1 MRIVRFPVA
10 LALLLVTGFGWAQ
23 GDWPTLVSG
32 VDYGESF
39 SATVKRYSHS
49 SRHHAL
55 SRFNGSEAATISLHR
70 SIGSNVLHYGNTWAT
85 DEKHQYLGF
94 TAGPATAAFFHGSG
108 RSFSRAGSALYQ
120 DLNHYYFHGGN
131 RSPFSFQGGG
141 LDLEVG
147 KGASAQ
153 FAGVRIKSPNVQ
165 ERAGYYA
172 GLTAGHWASGVFAL
186 ERGSE
191 GVGHGFNF
199 SYSGNRSGF
208 EFQEIQTDT
217 GAHVRRL
224 GFNWH
229 SQRGSRWSMDVEE
242 ARNPLYAGGDER
254 RVMVRYQRS
263 FGRSMSFSA
272 AEESGESAKKQDKF
286 GKVLAL
292 GLGVGVVALA
302 ASSGDSGGDNAQRFA
317 TPNEAAFDVM
327 NRINPV
333 SVSQN
338 REHGGWIYSSAD
350 GSFGSTT
357 PAAGDVASVNI
368 GNPVGSVP
376 RGTAANASYHTHAG
390 PDPRFDNEN
399 FSPQDI
405 LSDNLVG
412 LNGYLGTP
420 AGFLKQHVVAT
431 NQIIVLGTI
440 AN

>member
-10 LALLLVTGFGWAQ
+10 LALLLVTGVSWAQ
-23 GDWPTLVSG
+23 MDRAAVVSG
-32 VDYGESF
+32 VAHGESF
-39 SATVKRYSHS
+39 SATVKHYYRS
-49 SRHHAL
+49 SRHQSL
-55 SRFNGSEAATISLHR
+55 GQFNGSEVTTISLHR
-70 SIGSNVLHYGNTWAT
+70 TIGSNVLHYGNTWAA

-94 TAGPATAAFFHGSG
+94 SSGPATAAFFHGSG
-108 RSFSRAGSALYQ
+108 RSFSQTGSALYQ
-120 DLNHYYFHGGN
+120 DLNQYYFHGGN
-131 RSPFSFQGGG
+131 HSPFSFQGGG
-141 LDLEVG
+141 LDLDVG
-147 KGASAQ
+147 KGASVQ

-165 ERAGYYA
+165 DRAGYYT
-172 GLTAGHWASGVFAL
+172 GLTAGHWAGGLFAL

-208 EFQEIQTDT
+208 EFQEIQSDT

-224 GFNWH
+224 GFNWR
-229 SQRGSRWSMDVEE
+229 SRRGSRWSMDIEE
-242 ARNPLYAGGDER
+242 ARNPLYASGDER
-254 RVMVRYQRS
+254 RLMVRYQRS
-263 FGRSMSFSA
+263 FGRAMAFSA
-272 AEESGESAKKQDKF
+272 AEESGETAKKQDKY
-286 GKVLAL
+286 GKVLAI

-302 ASSGDSGGDNAQRFA
+302 VSSGDSGGDSAQRFA

-333 SVSQN
+333 SVREN
-338 REHGGWIYSSAD
+338 REHGGWIYRSAD

-357 PAAGDVASVNI
+357 PVAGDVASVNI
-368 GNPVGSVP
+368 GNPVTAVP
-376 RGTAANASYHTHAG
+376 QGTAANASYHTHGG

-405 LSDNLVG
+405 LSDILVG

-420 AGFLKQHVVAT
+420 AGFLKQHVVAA
-431 NQIIVLGTI
+431 NQVIVLGTI